1 MVKTRN
7 ILFLAGL
14 ELGLVL
20 LPYSLSAAVI
30 TLKIRAINPGG
41 EIRKVEVKKLL
52 PAGVKPEDVVNAA
65 EYQIAYDVAAK
76 AYQVRKEVEVD
87 PTNSVTLD
95 VVIKDIWVI
104 PEADLKAL
112 SSHTGKM
119 AELLKGSDK
128 AVTGDG
134 LRALITDGLKTVI
147 ARQDASVLGV
157 VRPADHIRVYEI
169 NLEALERIRKDV
181 GMLENLV
188 VASGKDPESLI
199 GLPRV
204 MPPVETRN
212 SSATGSVLTLHI
224 KITNPS
230 LTEKKKVPLRHDFPT
245 EIKTTDV
252 VDAGGLQIGVD
263 TDKAICYAALEDI
276 ELAPGESKVFDVKI
290 RDPWAGLSDLVPR
303 LESRTQHLLTLTK
316 DLDTYKAVDVQA
328 RAILKDIE
336 ALKARKGPGQVS
348 PDYVAFARR
357 QGEVVREL
365 ATRVQRL
372 EELFQPREQ
381 PIKFGGPV
389 MDVPRPDKRTTW
401 IIIYIILG
409 FLGAFSALFFL
420 RWYGKGKAEKRE

>member
-1 MVKTRN
+1 MVKKRN

-14 ELGLVL
+14 ALGLVL
-20 LPYSLSAAVI
+20 MPYSLPAAVI

-41 EIRKVEVKKLL
+41 ETRKVEVKKLL
-52 PAGVKPEDVVNAA
+52 PAQVKPEDVVNAA
-65 EYQIAYDVAAK
+65 DYQITYDVAAK
-76 AYQVRKEVEVD
+76 AYQVRKEVEVA

-95 VVIKDIWVI
+95 VVIKDVWLI
-104 PEADLKAL
+104 PEADLKGLA
-112 SSHTGKM
+112 SHADKM
-119 AELLKGSDK
+119 AEQLKGSDK
-128 AVTGDG
+128 AGTGDT
-134 LRALITDGLKTVI
+134 LRGVIAEGVKGVI
-147 ARQDASVLGV
+147 ARQSASAIGAA
-157 VRPADHIRVYEI
+157 RPADHIRAYEV
-169 NLEALERIRKDV
+169 NLEALQRIRKDV

-188 VASGKDPESLI
+188 VAAGKDPESLI
-199 GLPRV
+199 GLPSV

-212 SSATGSVLTLHI
+212 TAATGSVLTIHI
-224 KITNPS
+224 KVTNPS
-230 LTEKKKVPLRHDFPT
+230 LTEKKKVPLRHEFPA

-252 VDAGGLQIGVD
+252 MDAGGLQIGVD

-303 LESRTQHLLTLTK
+303 LESRAQHILTLTK
-316 DLDTYKAVDVQA
+316 DMDSYKAVDAQA
-328 RAILKDIE
+328 RVILKDIE
-336 ALKARKGPGQVS
+336 ALKAKKGPGQVS
-348 PDYVAFARR
+348 PEYVAFARR
-357 QGEVVREL
+357 QGEAVREL

-409 FLGAFSALFFL
+409 FLGVFSALFFL